1 MSVETSGTS
10 AESEARES
18 SRKRKS
24 SKPKKATGGIRRPL
38 QKIDDSNKEVLAN
51 SRELQEDSSKKAG
64 NQDASPQKNQQHQ
77 NRARGRPKGS
87 TNKYPS
93 WVALLAAAQPD
104 RENEQKRPRG
114 RPKGSLNKNPSRS
127 ALKALQQ
134 EASGE
139 EKRGRG
145 RPKKIVDPNCIVT
158 PKKGRGR
165 PKGSLNKIQSI
176 KKKIERTGIRKR
188 GRPSLSKRP
197 RGRPKLSA
205 ISGDQTTSEAR
216 LDESS
221 ADLNQSKSGEAVK
234 KGRGRPK
241 KLSPEDFEP
250 VLKKA
255 KHSGIGRKS
264 SQQMKSSDQNDDEDV
279 EDDIN

>member
-93 WVALLAAAQPD
+93 WVALL
-104 RENEQKRPRG
+104 
-114 RPKGSLNKNPSRS
+114 
-127 ALKALQQ
+127 ALQQ